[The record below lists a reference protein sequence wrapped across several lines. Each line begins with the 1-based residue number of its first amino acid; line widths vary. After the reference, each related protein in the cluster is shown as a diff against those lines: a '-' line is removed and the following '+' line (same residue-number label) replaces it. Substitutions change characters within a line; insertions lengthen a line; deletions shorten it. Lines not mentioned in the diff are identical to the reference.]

1 MLSVGR
7 GQLFEMALIDPVWL
21 NFTSLFDYKRN
32 LNILKEMLFSRSF
45 FYQGHWFW
53 DNSYRQPTIKF
64 PTLIRD
70 FLW

>member
-1 MLSVGR
+1 MWSVGR

-45 FYQGHWFW
+45 L
-53 DNSYRQPTIKF
+53 SRSLISRQQLPPTNNKISNF
-64 PTLIRD
+64 D
-70 FLW
+70 

>member
-45 FYQGHWFW
+45 V
-53 DNSYRQPTIKF
+53 IKVIEF
-64 PTLIRD
+64 ETTVTANQQ
-70 FLW
+70 

>member
-7 GQLFEMALIDPVWL
+7 GQLFEMALIDAVWL

-45 FYQGHWFW
+45 F
-53 DNSYRQPTIKF
+53 IKV
-64 PTLIRD
+64 ID
-70 FLW
+70 FETTVTANQQ